1 MDINIIFIVIVIILF
16 AAFFYNT
23 HKKRIEFI
31 ESFEFPVS
39 IKQRVIITYPHLNND
54 QVELVLDT
62 LKEFFLISYK
72 AKSKA
77 VAMPSQVVDVA
88 WHQFILFTKNYEV
101 FCKKGIGKF
110 LHHTPTEAMKSR
122 TSAQDGIKRAWR
134 LACHLENINP
144 KSPSRVPMLF
154 AIDAKLKIDDGFFYS
169 KNCKDRNSP
178 NYGNDFCATHIG
190 CSSGCSG
197 SSGDSSSSCSCS
209 SGSSCGSS
217 CGGGS
222 D

>member
-1 MDINIIFIVIVIILF
+1 MDINILFVVIVVILLMVF
-16 AAFFYNT
+16 VYKRN
-23 HKKRIEFI
+23 KKRIEFI
-31 ESFEFPVS
+31 ELFEFPIS
-39 IKQRVIITYPHLNND
+39 IKKRVNAEYPHLNNE

-62 LKEFFLISYK
+62 LKSFFLISYK
-72 AKSKA
+72 AKSRP

-101 FCKKGIGKF
+101 FCKRGIGRF

-122 TSAQDGIKRAWR
+122 TTAQDGIKRAWR

-144 KSPSRVPMLF
+144 KSPSRLPILF
-154 AIDAKLKIDDGFFYS
+154 AIDAELKIEDGFFYT
-169 KNCKDRNSP
+169 KNCKDKNSP
-178 NYGNDFCATHIG
+178 NYGNDYCAAHIG

-197 SSGDSSSSCSCS
+197 SSGDSTSGC
-209 SGSSCGSS
+209 GSSCGSS
-217 CGGGS
+217 CGGG